1 MTGYKLTLNKDRE
14 YPVLLVEV
22 FHKDPD
28 YWKWDRIGYFRF
40 QTDKRA
46 DYWYG
51 GSFSQADYIAYRSAF
66 GEFLKFAGKVMRAEM
81 YDNTLENVLAW
92 LEQTKVKQLVYDV
105 RLQQEVTLD
114 DYLKT
119 ENLTCY
125 KIIRNNDGRYL
136 DDVLAYSENDAI
148 RKYMR
153 QNNDFMAMQ
162 HGVNAQEKYVSG
174 YTYVP
179 DVQALINYPTSFN
192 A

>member
-1 MTGYKLTLNKDRE
+1 MTTGYKLTLNKDRE

-22 FHKDPD
+22 FHKDAD
-28 YWKWDRIGYFRF
+28 YRKWDRIGYFRF
-40 QTDKRA
+40 QTDKNA

-51 GSFSQADYIAYRSAF
+51 GSFSQADYIAYRSIF
-66 GEFLKFAGKVMRAEM
+66 TEFLKFAGKVMRAEM

-136 DDVLAYSENDAI
+136 DDVLAYGENDAI
-148 RKYMR
+148 CKYMR

-174 YTYVP
+174 YTHVP
-179 DVQALINYPTSFN
+179 DVQALINYPTTF
-192 A
+192 